1 MKKFSYYFCWTI
13 IIGFIIYIGT
23 KYQLSLKQE
32 AERNLD
38 FIPVI
43 LFSSLFSVVIG
54 FLLRIPKLII
64 EIKQNKQ
71 WTFDW
76 IKFSAVA
83 LPSFF
88 IIVLSILP
96 FTNIGEFTAKII
108 PLTFVFGEPT
118 IQIIACV
125 VFGYTLLDC
134 LKK

>member
-13 IIGFIIYIGT
+13 IIGFIIYIGA

-32 AERNLD
+32 AERNLEV
-38 FIPVI
+38 IPI
-43 LFSSLFSVVIG
+43 LLFSTFFSVVIG

-64 EIKQNKQ
+64 EMKQNKQ

-76 IKFSAVA
+76 IKFSAIA

-88 IIVLSILP
+88 IIILSILP
-96 FTNIGEFTAKII
+96 FTTIGEFTAKII
-108 PLTFVFGEPT
+108 PSAIFLSEPI

-125 VFGYTLLDC
+125 VFGYTLIDC